1 MHRLVAGFSLR
12 LAGKTKN
19 RLTPSEV
26 YDTGGLGPSGNPSD
40 PFSVFWPQYKSYR
53 PYFSGCRT
61 PSTKNQFG
69 AHSPL
74 SNGHGYKVPWELVLV
89 IDGSGKESKDAARKK
104 KAKIKAT
111 FPSLCGLINGDGTS
125 VGNRL
130 TYQVRGEQIDLDT
143 DEFKPHGVGDVN
155 AAQNERRI
163 TADDNLQEGQQMLL
177 GDAVCTVVK
186 RPERV
191 WAPERKKRS
200 NYELEVDIAGA
211 VDVAPDLK
219 DDDGQVYPWERAPV
233 QQCAIAVISN
243 NRKCHATEIGIRSE
257 VWRQM
262 NGAPNFNGHPGHGT
276 VEDYEHDGANIN
288 LGTISKYIKRLSFF
302 RLEARPQKTRADIKD
317 DSWLDITGNIPFCVR
332 GTTPVAMYNT
342 IHVLHPGASVDHS
355 EPSTHEYRF
364 VPVGGHKIINA
375 IRPRVILLF
384 GYWMARHYKEALS
397 MDTTALT
404 IGFGL
409 LAKKK
414 I

>member
-1 MHRLVAGFSLR
+1 MLWSQMLSTGGGQQFNTLLLYSQGQISGRPDYDGIAIGSLLIKDYAPSRSRLFFAPGSK
-12 LAGKTKN
+12 ANN
-19 RLTPSEV
+19 RLTQADV
-26 YDTGGLGPSGNPSD
+26 YDTGGLDPSGNPSD

-191 WAPERKKRS
+191 WP
-200 NYELEVDIAGA
+200 
-211 VDVAPDLK
+211 
-219 DDDGQVYPWERAPV
+219 
-233 QQCAIAVISN
+233 
-243 NRKCHATEIGIRSE
+243 
-257 VWRQM
+257 
-262 NGAPNFNGHPGHGT
+262 
-276 VEDYEHDGANIN
+276 
-288 LGTISKYIKRLSFF
+288 
-302 RLEARPQKTRADIKD
+302 AR
-317 DSWLDITGNIPFCVR
+317 
-332 GTTPVAMYNT
+332 
-342 IHVLHPGASVDHS
+342 
-355 EPSTHEYRF
+355 E
-364 VPVGGHKIINA
+364 KI
-375 IRPRVILLF
+375 
-384 GYWMARHYKEALS
+384 
-397 MDTTALT
+397 
-404 IGFGL
+404 
-409 LAKKK
+409 
-414 I
+414 